1 MKETVRN
8 LKKVYS
14 YGKEYKSALIF
25 ETIGSIL
32 GIIIGILLPILAAN
46 QIVYLT
52 DNNWTQLIL
61 MSLIIF
67 VTGLIS
73 ASKTVLIRKN
83 TQKFT
88 VGVTEKLQKS
98 LSAEILKIKQTDLD
112 NHSSGVF
119 VQRMTSDT
127 DELANMFT
135 TGYGRLIGII
145 SSIGVFISVFIINKY
160 IFMFYLLVSVILTM
174 LHLSKSQKIN
184 KLDKEKR
191 KAQEKVTGL
200 TSELVRGTRDVKM
213 LNAKNSF
220 INILNENI
228 KSKNKKYLDMRNV
241 DILYN
246 FFIDTLREL
255 FQLILIII
263 LIYLISINNLSV
275 AMSIALFSYR
285 DRVMQNFMASISD
298 LLEEI
303 NRFNLSFERVFSL
316 LDNKVFDKEIFGNKH
331 INKIKGDFEF
341 KNVTFSYDNTQN
353 VLDNISFKIEA
364 NNTVGFVGKSGS
376 GKTTI
381 FSLLCKMYNVNS
393 GDILIDGISINEL
406 DEDSIRGNITIIS
419 QNPYI
424 FNMSI
429 IDNMKLVK
437 ENVSLEEI
445 KEACRLA
452 CLDDYIESLPEKYD
466 TVVGEGG
473 VTLSGGQRQRLAIA
487 RALIQK
493 TEIILFDEATS
504 ALDNE
509 TQAKIQEAITNLKN
523 DYTIMIIAHRFSTIL
538 NCDKIFYIED
548 GKIIDSGS
556 HYELLEKCS
565 KYKQLYEAEISKS
578 SKDIASI

>member
-1 MKETVRN
+1 MKETIKN

-32 GIIIGILLPILAAN
+32 GITIGILLPILAAN

-52 DNNWTQLIL
+52 DNNWAQLIL

-67 VTGLIS
+67 VTGLIT

-98 LSAEILKIKQTDLD
+98 LSAEILKITQTDLD

-160 IFMFYLLVSVILTM
+160 IFLFYLLVSIILTI

-220 INILNENI
+220 IDVLNENI

-241 DILYN
+241 DIFYN
-246 FFIDTLREL
+246 FFIDALREL
-255 FQLILIII
+255 FQFILIII
-263 LIYLISINNLSV
+263 LIYLISTNNLSV

-285 DRVMQNFMASISD
+285 DRVMQSFMASISD

-303 NRFNLSFERVFSL
+303 NCFNLSFERVFSL
-316 LDNKVFDKEIFGNKH
+316 LDSNAFNKENFGNEH

-341 KNVTFSYDNTQN
+341 KNVTFSYDNTKN

-364 NNTVGFVGKSGS
+364 NSTVGFVGKSGS

-445 KEACRLA
+445 KEACHLA

-509 TQAKIQEAITNLKN
+509 TQGKIQEAINNLKN

-548 GKIIDSGS
+548 GKIIDFGS

>member
-1 MKETVRN
+1 MKQTIKN
-8 LKKVYS
+8 LKTVYK
-14 YGKEYKSALIF
+14 YGNEYKSCLVF

-32 GIIIGILLPILAAN
+32 GIIIGIVLPILAAN

-52 DNNWTQLIL
+52 DNNWIQLIT
-61 MSLIIF
+61 MSLIIL
-67 VTGLIS
+67 VMGIVS
-73 ASKTVLIRKN
+73 AAKTVLIRKN

-98 LSAEILKIKQTDLD
+98 LSSEILRVTQTDLD
-112 NHSSGVF
+112 NNSSGVF

-135 TGYGRLIGII
+135 TGYGRLVGII
-145 SSIGVFISVFIINKY
+145 SSIGTFISVFIINKY
-160 IFMFYLLVSVILTM
+160 VFIFYAIVSFILTM
-174 LHLSKSQKIN
+174 LHLSKSKKIN

-191 KAQEKVTGL
+191 KQQEKVTGL

-213 LNAKNSF
+213 LNAKSSF
-220 INILNENI
+220 VNVLNENI
-228 KSKNKKYLDMRNV
+228 KEKNKKYLDMRNV
-241 DILYN
+241 DISYN
-246 FFIDTLREL
+246 LLIDTLKEI
-255 FQLILIII
+255 FQFVLII
-263 LIYLISINNLSV
+263 LFIYLISIENLSV

-285 DRVMQNFMASISD
+285 ERVMQSFMASISN
-298 LLEEI
+298 LLEEV
-303 NRFNLSFERVFSL
+303 NCFNLSFERVFSL
-316 LDNKVFDKEIFGNKH
+316 LDNKTFNKEKFGTKY

-341 KNVTFSYDNTQN
+341 KNVSFSYENDMT
-353 VLDNISFKIEA
+353 VLDDISFKVDA
-364 NNTVGFVGKSGS
+364 NSTVGFVGKSGS

-381 FSLLCKMYNVNS
+381 FSLMCKMYSINS
-393 GDILIDGISINEL
+393 GDILIDGYSINEL
-406 DEDSIRGNITIIS
+406 DEDSIRGNITVIS

-437 ENVSLEEI
+437 DNVTLEEI
-445 KEACRLA
+445 KEACHLA

-466 TVVGEGG
+466 TIVGEGG

-509 TQAKIQEAITNLKN
+509 TQGKIQKAINNLKN
-523 DYTIMIIAHRFSTIL
+523 EYTIMIIAHRFSTIL

-556 HYELLEKCS
+556 HKELLNRCS
-565 KYKQLYEAEISKS
+565 AYKHLYESEIKKNS
-578 SKDIASI
+578 